1 MKNWRKTL
9 LSPTANIRKAMEVI
23 DSSGLQIA
31 LVVSEKGKL
40 LGTITDGDIRR
51 ALLKNIPLEAS
62 VDGIMCQTPL
72 TLSSD
77 DNKGAIWEKA
87 QIKNIHQIPVIN
99 DNGFIIGLETVLD
112 VTRKS
117 TFDNPVVIMAG
128 GMGTR
133 LRPLTYKCPKPMLEV
148 GGKPI
153 LETLIENFSAS
164 GFHNFHLSVNYMG
177 DLIENHFKDGASWG
191 VSIKY
196 LREEQP
202 LGTAGSLSLLT
213 PTPTLPII
221 IINGDVL
228 TKVNF
233 KQLLN
238 FHIEHNAVATMCV
251 REYSFQVPYGV
262 AVADNHHLLSV
273 EEKPIHRF
281 LVNAGI
287 YVLNPEIL
295 SLIAPGIICD
305 MPTIFEKLT
314 SNKKQ
319 TIVFPI
325 HEYWIDLGRI
335 EDLSQAQGD
344 YKKVFE

>member
-1 MKNWRKTL
+1 MKDWRKTL
-9 LSPTANIRKAMEVI
+9 LPPTATIHRAMEVI

-31 LVVSEKGKL
+31 LVVDGKGKL

-51 ALLKNIPLEAS
+51 ALLKNLSLDAP
-62 VDGIMCQTPL
+62 VDSIMCQTPL
-72 TLSSD
+72 TLNNDADKDS
-77 DNKGAIWEKA
+77 IWEKA
-87 QIKNIHQIPVIN
+87 KTKNIHQIPIID
-99 DNGFIIGLETVLD
+99 DNEFIIGLETVFD
-112 VTRKS
+112 FTHKS
-117 TFDNPVVIMAG
+117 TFDNPVIIMAG

-153 LETLIENFSAS
+153 LETLIENFSAA
-164 GFHNFHLSVNYMG
+164 GFHNFYLSINYMG
-177 DLIENHFKDGASWG
+177 DLIENHFKDGSAWE

-196 LREEQP
+196 LREDQP
-202 LGTAGSLSLLT
+202 LGTAGSLSLLE
-213 PTPTLPII
+213 PAPTLPMI

-238 FHIEHNAVATMCV
+238 FHVEHNAVATMCV

-262 AVADNHHLLSV
+262 AVADNHHLLSI

-295 SLIAPGIICD
+295 SLIAPGIFCD
-305 MPTIFEKLT
+305 MPTIFEELT
-314 SNKKQ
+314 SNKEQ

-335 EDLSQAQGD
+335 EDLSKAKGD